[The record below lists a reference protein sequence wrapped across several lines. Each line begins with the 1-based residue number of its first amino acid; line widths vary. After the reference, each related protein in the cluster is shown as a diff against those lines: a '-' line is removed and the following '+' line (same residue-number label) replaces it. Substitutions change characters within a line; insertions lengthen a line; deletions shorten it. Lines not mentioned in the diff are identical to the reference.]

1 MSISEQI
8 KELRDKADVFERSG
22 CAVDGIVKA
31 FREAADTIEALSQKL
46 ALATPKRPLKY
57 EEHEDY
63 DEGICPICGEP
74 VCHVYSYCPGCGQRL
89 KWGSSTEES
98 EVANMERLAEDCSG
112 GWILCSDRTPDEDG
126 LYIIHVVT
134 GTGENDVGTCLYQRG
149 THLSGKQIY
158 IDDKQGYWAS
168 PYNGDPV
175 NEYLTQNVIA
185 WQPLPEPYHQ

>member
-1 MSISEQI
+1 MTRRIDRMSISEQV
-8 KELRDKADVFERSG
+8 KELRYKADIFEKSG

-31 FREAADTIEALSQKL
+31 FRNSADTIETLSAKL
-46 ALATPKRPLKY
+46 A
-57 EEHEDY
+57 
-63 DEGICPICGEP
+63 
-74 VCHVYSYCPGCGQRL
+74 
-89 KWGSSTEES
+89 
-98 EVANMERLAEDCSG
+98 VANMERSDRYYGG

-149 THLSGKQIY
+149 THLSGKQTY

-168 PYNGDPV
+168 PYNGNPV

-185 WQPLPEPYHQ
+185 WQPLPEPYYQ